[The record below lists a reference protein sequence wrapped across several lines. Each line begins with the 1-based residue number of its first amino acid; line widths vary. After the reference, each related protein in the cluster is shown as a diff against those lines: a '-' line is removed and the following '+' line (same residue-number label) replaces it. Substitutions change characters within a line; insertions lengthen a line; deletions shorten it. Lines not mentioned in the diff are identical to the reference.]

1 MTRLT
6 LRTTVLLLG
15 AIPFGVLAALT
26 TISTPPSKVLL
37 TGEVQT
43 FRQYGSDLPE
53 LGASPTAAPV
63 LRARFWPFKK
73 KVGKLSQFPETIG
86 VRICFPFERSLA
98 ILMSPAS
105 SQSEQAREL
114 NETDKDLIRETNELI
129 YQLNRE
135 VAECTCDLLTKLELL
150 LKAETDWA
158 RLNELRRLL
167 NLFTQLQENYG
178 SEFPNGVV
186 DKLREKVTLLV
197 LASVLWSLE
206 ACESQR
212 VSMEST
218 GSEYYYL
225 CEDGAGRR

>member
-6 LRTTVLLLG
+6 LRATVLLLG
-15 AIPFGVLAALT
+15 AIPFGVLAAP
-26 TISTPPSKVLL
+26 TISTPPSNNKS

-53 LGASPTAAPV
+53 LGASPTEVPV
-63 LRARFWPFKK
+63 LRARVWPFKK
-73 KVGKLSQFPETIG
+73 KVGELSQFPETIG

-135 VAECTCDLLTKLELL
+135 VAECTCDLLTKLKLL
-150 LKAETDWA
+150 LKAELTDWA

-178 SEFPNGVV
+178 SEFPDGVV
-186 DKLREKVTLLV
+186 DKLREKVRE
-197 LASVLWSLE
+197 LAKARAMAQGFAV
-206 ACESQR
+206 
-212 VSMEST
+212 
-218 GSEYYYL
+218 
-225 CEDGAGRR
+225 